1 MAAAALGKR
10 DVAIGISHSG
20 STKDV
25 VDALA
30 AARRSGAVTIAVT
43 NFSPS
48 PLTKAADMVLL
59 TASPDTPLGGE
70 VLTSRIA
77 QLCVIDVLAVAVA
90 VALGEKCLDF
100 IRRTSEAV
108 KSKRY

>member
-1 MAAAALGKR
+1 MIIDAYGDAHLQAMAAVSLTKS

-25 VDALA
+25 VDALSSA
-30 AARRSGAVTIAVT
+30 HKSGAITIAIT

-48 PLTKAADMVLL
+48 PLTKAADIVLL
-59 TASPDTPLGGE
+59 TAAPESAFGGE

-77 QLCVIDVLAVAVA
+77 QL
-90 VALGEKCLDF
+90 
-100 IRRTSEAV
+100 
-108 KSKRY
+108 